1 MKEKLYSLPRP
12 LQKQVL
18 IRLAAGVVFLLLMI
32 VVFICSQDLYFAL
45 PCALLSGYLLIN
57 GGRVFYQGYRGEYV
71 RIRGICEEIEAVG
84 IRKRIKS
91 IRIAFDGYSV
101 RIPVRQRM
109 KRLAVGDTVIVYLS
123 EKAPVYEQDGGYMIC
138 SYDALEMEKGCNQNE
153 SR

>member
-1 MKEKLYSLPRP
+1 MKENFYHLPKP

-18 IRLAAGVVFLLLMI
+18 IRLAAGAVFLLLMI
-32 VVFICSQDLYFAL
+32 VIFICSRDLYFVL
-45 PCALLSGYLLIN
+45 PCALLSAYLLIN

-71 RIRGICEEIEAVG
+71 CIRGTCEEIETVG

-109 KRLAVGDTVIVYLS
+109 KRLVVGDTVIVYLS

-138 SYDALEMEKGCNQNE
+138 SYDAMETEKGCNQNE

>member
-1 MKEKLYSLPRP
+1 MKEKLNMLPRS

-18 IRLAAGVVFLLLMI
+18 IRLAAGAVFLLLMI
-32 VVFICSQDLYFAL
+32 VIFIYSRDLYFAL

-57 GGRVFYQGYRGEYV
+57 GSWLFYHGYHGEYV
-71 RIRGICEEIEAVG
+71 RIRGICEETETVG
-84 IRKRIKS
+84 LRKRIKS

-101 RIPVRQRM
+101 RIPVPQRM

-123 EKAPVYEQDGGYMIC
+123 EKTPVYEQDGGYMIC
-138 SYDALEMEKGCNQNE
+138 GYDALETEKECNQNE

>member
-18 IRLAAGVVFLLLMI
+18 IRLAAGTVFIFLMI
-32 VVFICSQDLYFAL
+32 VVLICSRDLYFAL
-45 PCALLSGYLLIN
+45 PCALLSGYLLLN
-57 GGRVFYQGYRGEYV
+57 GGRVFYQGYRGDYV
-71 RIRGICEEIEAVG
+71 RIQGICEEIETIG

-101 RIPVRQRM
+101 KIPVRQRM

-138 SYDALEMEKGCNQNE
+138 SYDALETEKGCNQNE